1 MADETKTA
9 DDTPKSAL
17 AELLPELHDDKGNF
31 SYEASMPTAGASAA
45 GPGATTEGAKP
56 ALDGEYLSAGVGAL
70 VGTKAPKY
78 RAPSTVAARTRLA
91 VADANLTTA
100 RSRVESLADADNAA
114 WRNAEAR
121 YSAAKTAAQQT
132 GEARTAAQQI
142 AAELGLTEDMLNV
155 GDLAG
160 DKWSAKV
167 VGDMGPGGNSVTE
180 AARNYQ
186 IEKGLPP
193 DYKST
198 RTGIAVPRSFDE
210 TPAQKQARKLYE
222 YATAAHTP
230 TQAEFEAAQAAFD
243 AAAAKPAPLVQAE
256 SAVESARGAR
266 TAAQARVAS
275 LEEARSVLSKIP
287 FFNTIMGGLSGYEI
301 MHAYN
306 AYKAGDSIDAILSG
320 LSGVGGLV
328 SLAPHPAA
336 KAAGALMTTPALG
349 YQLYQASKKPY
360 DYRPNTAGGGAGGS
374 APRGALPVN

>member
-1 MADETKTA
+1 MADETKTE
-9 DDTPKSAL
+9 DTPKSAL

-31 SYEASMPTAGASAA
+31 SYGPAVPASGASAP
-45 GPGATTEGAKP
+45 GPGGAQGEGP
-56 ALDGEYLSAGVGAL
+56 LALNGEYLSAGVGAIA
-70 VGTKAPKY
+70 GAKAPKY
-78 RAPSTVAARTRLA
+78 RAPSTTAARTRLA
-91 VADANLTTA
+91 VTEANLASAQNRFET
-100 RSRVESLADADNAA
+100 LADTHSDA
-114 WRNAEAR
+114 WRRAEER
-121 YSAAKTAAQQT
+121 YNT
-132 GEARTAAQQI
+132 ARTAAQQTAAARTEAQQI
-142 AAELGLTEDMLNV
+142 AAAYGLSEDMLNV

-160 DKWSAKV
+160 DKWNAKV

-198 RTGIAVPRSFDE
+198 RTGIAVPRSFEE
-210 TPAQKQARKLYE
+210 TTAQKLARKLYE
-222 YATAAHTP
+222 QTSAEHAPMQAELEAAEAERAAAQVRP
-230 TQAEFEAAQAAFD
+230 APLTQAEA
-243 AAAAKPAPLVQAE
+243 
-256 SAVESARGAR
+256 AVESARGAR
-266 TAAQARVAS
+266 TAANARVVS
-275 LEEARSVLSKIP
+275 LEEARSFLSKIP

-306 AYKAGDSIDAILSG
+306 AYKAGDSVDAILSG

-336 KAAGALMTTPALG
+336 KAAGVLMTTPALG

-374 APRGALPVN
+374 APRGALPVH

>member
-1 MADETKTA
+1 M
-9 DDTPKSAL
+9 
-17 AELLPELHDDKGNF
+17 
-31 SYEASMPTAGASAA
+31 
-45 GPGATTEGAKP
+45 
-56 ALDGEYLSAGVGAL
+56 DGEYLSAGVGAL

-78 RAPSTVAARTRLA
+78 RAPSTTAARARLA
-91 VADANLTTA
+91 TTESVLSDAQNRFDT
-100 RSRVESLADADNAA
+100 LADTNSQA

-121 YSAAKTAAQQT
+121 YNAALTAAQQT
-132 GEARTAAQQI
+132 GAARTEAQQI
-142 AAELGLTEDMLNV
+142 AAAYGLSEDMLNV

-198 RTGIAVPRSFDE
+198 RTGIAVPRSFEE
-210 TPAQKQARKLYE
+210 TAAQKLARKLYAQTSAE
-222 YATAAHTP
+222 HVPMQAELEAAEAARTAA
-230 TQAEFEAAQAAFD
+230 EAR
-243 AAAAKPAPLVQAE
+243 PAPLAQAE
-256 SAVESARGAR
+256 SAVERAR
-266 TAAQARVAS
+266 TARNAAQARVTA
-275 LEEARSVLSKIP
+275 LEEARSFLSKIP
-287 FFNTIMGGLSGYEI
+287 LFNTIMGGLSGYEI

-306 AYKAGDSIDAILSG
+306 AYKAGEPLDAILSA

-328 SLAPHPAA
+328 SLAPNPVAKVVGTAMAA
-336 KAAGALMTTPALG
+336 PALG

-374 APRGALPVN
+374 APRGALPVQ